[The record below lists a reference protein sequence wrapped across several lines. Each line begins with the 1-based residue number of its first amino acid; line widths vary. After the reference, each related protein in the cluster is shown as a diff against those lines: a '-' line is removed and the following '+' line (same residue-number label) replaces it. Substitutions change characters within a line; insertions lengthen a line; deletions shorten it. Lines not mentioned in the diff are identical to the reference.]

1 MKKLFTVLSVL
12 FVLGTANVFAT
23 GLGAQFGGNVTEGG
37 NFGTGAAITF
47 KLDKVPC
54 VFAAD
59 LAFGS
64 NYFAGGLTADW
75 WLANPKIEGTWG
87 YYYGIGVGGSV
98 GFANSNYAG
107 LSIGPRAL
115 IGTNI
120 FLLDRVLEFYLQGAW
135 QPTINIAAGDG
146 ANVNFSWVNFP
157 VALGFRFW
165 F

>member
-23 GLGAQFGGNVTEGG
+23 GIGAQFNANVAGNT
-37 NFGTGAAITF
+37 FQPGASLTF
-47 KLDKVPC
+47 KINKVPC

-64 NYFAGGLTADW
+64 EYFNAGLSADW

-87 YYYGIGVGGSV
+87 YFYGIGVGGAAYFV
-98 GFANSNYAG
+98 NGNYGFFAV
-107 LSIGPRAL
+107 GPRAV
-115 IGTNI
+115 IGTNVYV
-120 FLLDRVLEFYLQGAW
+120 LKGALEFYAQGAW
-135 QPTINIAAGDG
+135 QPLVVISDT
-146 ANVNFSWVNFP
+146 VRFSLNNFP
-157 VALGFRFW
+157 IAVGFRFW

>member
-23 GLGAQFGGNVTEGG
+23 GIGAQFNANVTDGYM
-37 NFGTGAAITF
+37 FPGASLTF

-59 LAFGS
+59 LTVKNS
-64 NYFAGGLTADW
+64 VFAAGLTADW

-87 YYYGIGVGGSV
+87 YYYAIGVGGSV
-98 GFANSNYAG
+98 WFANGQYG
-107 LSIGPRAL
+107 MVTVGPRAVA
-115 IGTNI
+115 GTNV
-120 FLLDRVLEFYLQGAW
+120 FLLKGALEFYLQGAW
-135 QPTINIAAGDG
+135 QPIVVIRDGVSFDPGNFPIAA
-146 ANVNFSWVNFP
+146 
-157 VALGFRFW
+157 GFRFW